1 MAATREITIP
11 VRWAD
16 TSGAWREAVAR
27 AIDSIDYKARNL
39 EGWEPDHPLDPDY
52 LSREGHIM
60 WMETRSTLHPTVEV
74 VRVRFRQKPEPNDE
88 DAPESPST
96 PSLPAQPGS
105 A

>member
-16 TSGAWREAVAR
+16 TSGAWREAVTR

-52 LSREGHIM
+52 LSREGHLM
-60 WMETRSTLHPTVEV
+60 WMETRTAVHRTVEV
-74 VRVRFRQKPEPNDE
+74 VRVRFRQKRDVNG
-88 DAPESPST
+88 ESARET
-96 PSLPAQPGS
+96 
-105 A
+105 